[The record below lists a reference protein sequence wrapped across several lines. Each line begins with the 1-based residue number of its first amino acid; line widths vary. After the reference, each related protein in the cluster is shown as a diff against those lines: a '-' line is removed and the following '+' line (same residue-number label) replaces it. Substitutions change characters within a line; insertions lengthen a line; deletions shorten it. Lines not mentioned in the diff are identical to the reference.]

1 MSVQETVAAVNLA
14 VEKAAAAGARL
25 QQAGQAAEEAAL
37 ALAQAAEG
45 SSDQELGQAVG
56 ALAQIVQDIGSI
68 GQLVARA
75 SGGLP
80 AYVTSL
86 TGDQGQDE
94 DGGQSSGRSAPSGK
108 KDDEPDDPVEKA
120 RRELPE
126 RGTGR
131 GVKTQGRWFAP
142 GKTMSAVTSG
152 RDGWTDR
159 VNQVVKEA
167 GCPYVPL
174 TAAAD
179 VELKIA
185 AEMRDTGITNA
196 TVVVNNQPCTGRMSC
211 DGLLGV
217 VLPEGSTLTV
227 YGTGGFKKVYKGG
240 QRW

>member
-14 VEKAAAAGARL
+14 VEKSAAAGVRL
-25 QQAGQAAEEAAL
+25 QQAGQVAEEAAL
-37 ALAQAAEG
+37 TLAQAAQG
-45 SSDQELGQAVG
+45 SSDQELSQAVD
-56 ALAQIVQDIGSI
+56 ALAQAAQDIGSV
-68 GQLVARA
+68 GQLAARA
-75 SGGLP
+75 SGGLS
-80 AYVTSL
+80 AYVKSL
-86 TGDQGQDE
+86 TGDQGQ
-94 DGGQSSGRSAPSGK
+94 DGGQSSGRSAPTGK
-108 KDDEPDDPVEKA
+108 KDDEPDDAVEKA

-142 GKTMSAVTSG
+142 GKTTSAVTSG
-152 RDGWTDR
+152 RDDWTDR

-167 GCPYVPL
+167 GCPYVPA

-185 AEMRDTGITNA
+185 AEMRDTGITDA
-196 TVVVNNQPCTGRMSC
+196 TVVINNQPCTGRTSC